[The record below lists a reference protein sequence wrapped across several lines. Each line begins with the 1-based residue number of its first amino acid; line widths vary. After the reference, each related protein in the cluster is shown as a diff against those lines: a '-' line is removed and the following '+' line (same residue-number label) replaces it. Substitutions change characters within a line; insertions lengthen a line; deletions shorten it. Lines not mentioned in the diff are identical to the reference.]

1 VKTIARE
8 EADVKLRSVKTAAA
22 MVVMGMLSFA
32 VGSLAQ
38 PRYPNIDAAEG
49 SLQSALVSLRN
60 TRDIFGG
67 HKGSAERLIN
77 RAIGELEIGKQFAA
91 AHGY

>member
-1 VKTIARE
+1 MKM
-8 EADVKLRSVKTAAA
+8 RSVKTAAA
-22 MVVMGMLSFA
+22 LVAVGIVSFA

-49 SLQSALVSLRN
+49 SLQTALVTLRN
-60 TRDIFGG
+60 TRDVFGG
-67 HKGSAERLIN
+67 HKSNAEQLIS
-77 RAIGELEIGKQFAA
+77 RAINQLQIGKQYAA